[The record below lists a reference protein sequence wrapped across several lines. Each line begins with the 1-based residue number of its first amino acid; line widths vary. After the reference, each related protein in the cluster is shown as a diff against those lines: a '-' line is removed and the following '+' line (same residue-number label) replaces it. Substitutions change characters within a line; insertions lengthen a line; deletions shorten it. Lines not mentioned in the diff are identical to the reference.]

1 MNDFITDKEKI
12 VQGLFI
18 ALLSVLI
25 QQVLKTPFWQV
36 YVKIEESI
44 ILEDSGTLILAAAV
58 LVVLNSA
65 KALPIFVGAFRA
77 TEGLKK
83 TGGIGATLL
92 AALMVI
98 VFYSIIYGLQ
108 PGQWNW
114 GVPLVVFLFGIIL
127 LLVWG
132 RGVLKSWHKII
143 IFSQLLMGSY
153 WLAITPGLTFIGFG
167 QDETSSSIKLVAQ
180 YLEADSALNFFSFAF
195 FAPMLIIAIITMGL
209 IDNYSKIIKHI
220 NAGKEQEK
228 QMRKVRVAAA
238 QARVLEELNALVH
251 DLKTP
256 LTTIQGLNSLL
267 GMTGSSDKRREY
279 AEKVEASVDN
289 MNGMISEIL
298 YEDIRKPIKV
308 ASLINYVRAQ
318 IIPENLN
325 QKFYFQIQEDLPELN
340 VNKVRLARALVNVI
354 ENAIR
359 ATENKPDGEIS
370 ITAQEKGTSII
381 FTVKDSGIG
390 ISEDD
395 IERIWEPGFSL
406 NLSSGLGLTFV
417 RKVIENHGGEIDIS
431 SEFGKG
437 TKVIMSL
444 PRGQVE
450 E

>member
-1 MNDFITDKEKI
+1 MNEFIADKEKVI
-12 VQGLFI
+12 QGFFI
-18 ALLSVLI
+18 AFLSVLI
-25 QQVLKTPFWQV
+25 QQLLETSYWQV

-44 ILEDSGTLILAAAV
+44 TLEDSGTLILAAAV
-58 LVVLNSA
+58 LVALNSA

-77 TEGLKK
+77 IEGLKK
-83 TGGIGATLL
+83 TGGIGAALM
-92 AALMVI
+92 AALMII

-127 LLVWG
+127 LLIWG
-132 RGVLKSWHKII
+132 RGVLKGWHKII

-238 QARVLEELNALVH
+238 QARVLEELHALVH

-256 LTTIQGLNSLL
+256 LTTIQGLSSLL
-267 GMTGSSDKRREY
+267 GMTGSNDKRQAYVAKIENS
-279 AEKVEASVDN
+279 VEN

-298 YEDIRKPIKV
+298 YEDVRKPITV
-308 ASLINYVRAQ
+308 NSLINYVRAQ

-325 QKFYFQIQEDLPELN
+325 QKFYFQVQEDLPEIN

-359 ATENKPDGEIS
+359 ATENKPDGEIY
-370 ITAQEKGTSII
+370 ITAQEKGSSII
-381 FTVKDSGIG
+381 FTVEDNGVG
-390 ISEDD
+390 ISKDD
-395 IERIWEPGFSL
+395 IERIWEPGFSSS
-406 NLSSGLGLTFV
+406 LSSGLGLTFV
-417 RKVIENHGGEIDIS
+417 RKVIENHGGEIDIT

-437 TKVIMSL
+437 AKVTMSL
-444 PRGQVE
+444 PRGQVKA
-450 E
+450 